1 MAASAAT
8 MKYASRSAVSGNN
21 AYDLGRIRAAGYKS
35 ATVATFTLPL
45 GTAAPAQY
53 ANAAAAPKTRGARP
67 QEYAAAAGRSNVAGS
82 TAVARSA
89 VAARSAADARSA
101 AAAGSTAARSA
112 AARGGAA
119 VRPAYAPEVK
129 PVRRPEE
136 NSVKKP
142 ARRAARRRQKAY
154 GLSLFAVCGFALVAV
169 MMVFVL
175 LSHIKYN
182 EITSEAA
189 QLQTRLAA
197 LTEEERKLKI
207 AYEDAFDV
215 NEVEAYATNVLGMTK
230 PLDSQVATV
239 ATAASDKAVVLGT
252 PAEENSRT
260 SIGTFLM
267 SLVSYFK

>member
-1 MAASAAT
+1 

-21 AYDLGRIRAAGYKS
+21 AYDLGRIRAAGYRS

-45 GTAAPAQY
+45 GTAAP
-53 ANAAAAPKTRGARP
+53 KTRGTRP
-67 QEYAAAAGRSNVAGS
+67 QEYAPAAAAGRSNV
-82 TAVARSA
+82 T
-89 VAARSAADARSA
+89 
-101 AAAGSTAARSA
+101 RSA
-112 AARGGAA
+112 AARSGAA

-129 PVRRPEE
+129 PARRPEE
-136 NSVKKP
+136 SRAKKP
-142 ARRAARRRQKAY
+142 ARKAVRRRQKAY

-182 EITSEAA
+182 EITSEVA

-197 LTEEERKLKI
+197 LNEEERKLKI

-215 NEVEAYATNVLGMTK
+215 NEVETYATNVLGMTK
-230 PLDSQVATV
+230 PLDSQLATV
-239 ATAASDKAVVLGT
+239 ATAASDKAVVLAT
-252 PAEENSRT
+252 SAQENSRT